1 MLLQNFEGCWDAMK
15 RQCRLTSHSS
25 GRRRDLTMAQLCLA
39 VSRHMLKEG
48 KALSASD
55 FRQHQALL
63 AADARMAAK

>member
-1 MLLQNFEGCWDAMK
+1 
-15 RQCRLTSHSS
+15 
-25 GRRRDLTMAQLCLA
+25 MAQLCLA